1 MFKLKVSGAAVSFVS
16 VFMAHNDIRY
26 YLKGIH
32 MEPAPADIGGV
43 VLAATDGHALAL
55 WHDKDGHVDRPV
67 IAKVTKPL
75 LAACRKAH
83 TCLECDGKR
92 LAAVRYDPAKA
103 EIRDELYVQ
112 PIPLD
117 APSDREAWELGIKFP
132 DFMRVIGNVSEYKPG
147 TPDCINVDL
156 LARMYAAKQAG
167 RNQRGKFSRAFEG
180 AVLKQR
186 SPGGGILV
194 QMPYTP
200 EALIVIMPMRG
211 EEVPESWFKQYATA
225 GTPAAPAAPPPQ
237 PSDSAPAVE

>member
-16 VFMAHNDIRY
+16 VFMAHNNIRY
-26 YLKGIH
+26 YLNGTH

-67 IAKVTKPL
+67 IVSPAKPL
-75 LAACRKAH
+75 LAACRKA
-83 TCLECDGKR
+83 TAYLECVDGR
-92 LAAVRYDPAKA
+92 LAAVQYDPRKA
-103 EIRDELYVQ
+103 GIGEELYLQ
-112 PIPLD
+112 PLPYNP
-117 APSDREAWELGIKFP
+117 PSHRMAWEIEGKYP
-132 DFMRVIGNVSEYKPG
+132 DFLRVIGDVREYKPG

-211 EEVPESWFKQYATA
+211 EEVP
-225 GTPAAPAAPPPQ
+225 
-237 PSDSAPAVE
+237 